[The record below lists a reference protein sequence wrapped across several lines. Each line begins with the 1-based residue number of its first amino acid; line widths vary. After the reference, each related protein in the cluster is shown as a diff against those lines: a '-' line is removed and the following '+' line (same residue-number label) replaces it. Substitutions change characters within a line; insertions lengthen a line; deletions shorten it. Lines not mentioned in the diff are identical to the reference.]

1 MRTSDEELMMKCRN
15 GDMSA
20 FELLVMRYKD
30 LMTNFIYRSISDYH
44 RAEDLA
50 QETFLRVFKSANR
63 YEPKCQFKNWIYL
76 IATNLCRNEIRNRK
90 RRNTAYLDDLVSED
104 EDVNYSAL
112 MQDVSQLPD
121 ELYEKK
127 EQQLMIR
134 QTINSLPESQRVAL
148 VLVTYQNL
156 RYDEIAEVLEC
167 SVSAVKSLIHRARQN
182 MKKLLTE
189 VGIGESSHAKV

>member
-1 MRTSDEELMMKCRN
+1 MRISDEELMMKCRN

-134 QTINSLPESQRVAL
+134 QTIDSLPESQRVAL

>member
-1 MRTSDEELMMKCRN
+1 MKPIN
-15 GDMSA
+15 
-20 FELLVMRYKD
+20 FE
-30 LMTNFIYRSISDYH
+30 TI
-44 RAEDLA
+44 
-50 QETFLRVFKSANR
+50 
-63 YEPKCQFKNWIYL
+63 
-76 IATNLCRNEIRNRK
+76 
-90 RRNTAYLDDLVSED
+90 
-104 EDVNYSAL
+104 
-112 MQDVSQLPD
+112 
-121 ELYEKK
+121 LYEKK

>member
-1 MRTSDEELMMKCRN
+1 MMKCRN